1 MGFGLNKKMGGHS
14 GVLAAVSLAML
25 ANGVFAADW
34 YAKDNRQGGHDPT
47 MFRDENGY
55 ILMSTNNNL
64 AMSTSEDM
72 VKWASKGRALSDKPN
87 WDSWLH
93 QAVGG
98 KHDGIW
104 APDLFRM
111 GNKYGIFYCGS
122 VFGQRTSAI
131 GLATNSK
138 LDFSNPS
145 AGWADQGEIVRTTNS
160 NNYNAIDADV
170 VQTANGEYWMTYGSW
185 NAGGIRLVKLD
196 PNTGKQASDDKTNYM
211 IASRGGKGIEGPSLI
226 EHDGK
231 YFLFTAWDV
240 CCKQGNEIEQTTY
253 KTAMGRADKVNGTY
267 YDRSGKKLNDGGG
280 TILMQRY
287 SRYVGPGGGEAF
299 KDLNRIRF
307 VHHYYDLTGDKYNHI
322 HIRDVVFT
330 DDNWP
335 EMGQPFLGRYLS
347 AEAEHGAMTRATS
360 GDITFNYTND
370 ASNGEYVGYINTKD
384 SKIRLPMN
392 IMQAGDYIMRYR
404 YANGGD
410 ADATHKVTV
419 NGKSQTVKLPK
430 TGAWGK
436 FPESSVAMIPTTLKR
451 GGNFIEV
458 EPDQNYAELD
468 RIDFLR
474 VIRDT
479 IPANGFDN
487 GIKVRLTNKDQ
498 FAIKAGGYAIFE
510 NVVTDSIK
518 STDVKVQ
525 LQQCSGG
532 TLSIRDGS
540 KSGTELSK
548 CTIPASCGTGTWTE
562 VSCSATAKLKG
573 VKDFYLTAAGNSGE
587 VLVGNIKFG
596 NGAPATL
603 TKHGAGSSSQT
614 VEAGA
619 EITGFYYDFANAT
632 GVKVTGLPSGI
643 KADVDATDKKVTFS
657 GKVDANVAAGEYAYT
672 IETTGGIENAKL
684 TATITVT
691 RADAPIVSS
700 SSAKQETSSSSI
712 APVESS
718 SSTETAALVPVAVAK
733 PGYSVVRNGNNYTV
747 SFGKVGNYNLY
758 VLNSMGQIVAR
769 KTVGLQSEVT
779 IENLP
784 QGNFI
789 FRVMKR

>member
-1 MGFGLNKKMGGHS
+1 MGFGLNKKLGGHS

-196 PNTGKQASDDKTNYM
+196 PNTGKQASDDKTNYQ

-307 VHHYYDLTGDKYNHI
+307 VHHYYDLTGDKFNHI

-347 AEAEHGAMTRATS
+347 AEAEHGAMTRAVS

-370 ASNGEYVGYINTKD
+370 ASNGEYVGYINTKG

-430 TGAWGK
+430 TGAWGN
-436 FPESSVAMIPTTLKR
+436 FPENSVAMIPATLKR

-458 EPDQNYAELD
+458 EPDQNFAELD

-487 GIKVRLTNKDQ
+487 GIKVRLTDKDQ

-518 STDVKVQ
+518 STDVKIQ

-548 CTIPASCGTGTWTE
+548 CTIPSTCGTGTWTE

-573 VKDFYLTAAGNSGE
+573 VKDFYLAATGNSGE

-596 NGAPATL
+596 NGAPA
-603 TKHGAGSSSQT
+603 
-614 VEAGA
+614 
-619 EITGFYYDFANAT
+619 
-632 GVKVTGLPSGI
+632 P
-643 KADVDATDKKVTFS
+643 
-657 GKVDANVAAGEYAYT
+657 AA
-672 IETTGGIENAKL
+672 
-684 TATITVT
+684 
-691 RADAPIVSS
+691 SS
-700 SSAKQETSSSSI
+700 SSVVPAESSSSVVNPPASSGSEQPASSSSEEVTSSSSEGSTELSSSDT
-712 APVESS
+712 ATESS
-718 SSTETAALVPVAVAK
+718 SSTDTEGLAKVAGVK
-733 PGYSVVRNGNNYTV
+733 LGYSVARNGNGYTV
-747 SFGKVGNYNLY
+747 SFDKVGNYNLF
-758 VLNSMGQIVAR
+758 VMNSMGQVIKRQAVSM
-769 KTVGLQSEVT
+769 QSEVQV
-779 IENLP
+779 ENLP

-789 FRVMKR
+789 FRVVKR

>member
-138 LDFSNPS
+138 LDFGNPS

-170 VQTANGEYWMTYGSW
+170 VQTANGEYWMAYGSW

-196 PNTGKQASDDKTNYM
+196 PNTGKQASDDKTNYQ

-307 VHHYYDLTGDKYNHI
+307 VHHYYDLTGDKFNHI

-330 DDNWP
+330 DDNWA

-347 AEAEHGAMTRATS
+347 AEAEHGAMTRAVD
-360 GDITFNYTND
+360 GDLAFNYNNTS
-370 ASNGEYVGYINTKD
+370 SNGEYVGNINTKG

-404 YANGGD
+404 YANGGEN
-410 ADATHKVTV
+410 DATHKVTV

-430 TGAWGK
+430 TGAWGS
-436 FPESSVAMIPTTLKR
+436 FPENSVAMIPATLKR

-458 EPDQNYAELD
+458 EPDQNFAELD

-487 GIKVRLTNKDQ
+487 GIKVRLTDKDQ

-548 CTIPASCGTGTWTE
+548 CTIPSTCGTGTWTE

-573 VKDFYLTAAGNSGE
+573 VKDFYLTATGNSGE

-596 NGAPATL
+596 NGAPA
-603 TKHGAGSSSQT
+603 
-614 VEAGA
+614 
-619 EITGFYYDFANAT
+619 
-632 GVKVTGLPSGI
+632 
-643 KADVDATDKKVTFS
+643 
-657 GKVDANVAAGEYAYT
+657 
-672 IETTGGIENAKL
+672 
-684 TATITVT
+684 
-691 RADAPIVSS
+691 VSS
-700 SSAKQETSSSSI
+700 SSEKVSSSSV

-718 SSTETAALVPVAVAK
+718 SSVVNPPASSGSEQPASSSSEEVTSSSSEGSAELSSSDTATESSSSEGSEALAKVAGVK
-733 PGYSVVRNGNNYTV
+733 LGYSVARNGNGYTV
-747 SFGKVGNYNLY
+747 SFDKVGNYNLF
-758 VLNSMGQIVAR
+758 VMNSMGQVIKRQAVSM
-769 KTVGLQSEVT
+769 QSEVQV
-779 IENLP
+779 ENLP

-789 FRVMKR
+789 FRVVKR

>member
-1 MGFGLNKKMGGHS
+1 
-14 GVLAAVSLAML
+14 
-25 ANGVFAADW
+25 
-34 YAKDNRQGGHDPT
+34 
-47 MFRDENGY
+47 
-55 ILMSTNNNL
+55 
-64 AMSTSEDM
+64 
-72 VKWASKGRALSDKPN
+72 
-87 WDSWLH
+87 
-93 QAVGG
+93 
-98 KHDGIW
+98 
-104 APDLFRM
+104 M

-131 GLATNSK
+131 GLATNSS
-138 LDFSNPS
+138 LNFGNPS

-196 PNTGKQASDDKTNYM
+196 PNTGKQASDDKTNYQ

-330 DDNWP
+330 DDNWA

-347 AEAEHGAMTRATS
+347 AEAEHGAMTRAVD
-360 GDITFNYTND
+360 GDLAFNYNNTS
-370 ASNGEYVGYINTKD
+370 SNGEYVGNINTKG

-404 YANGGD
+404 YANGGEN
-410 ADATHKVTV
+410 DATHKVTV
-419 NGKSQTVKLPK
+419 NGKAQTVKLPK
-430 TGAWGK
+430 TGAWGS
-436 FPESSVAMIPTTLKR
+436 FPENSVAMIPATLKR

-487 GIKVRLTNKDQ
+487 GIKVRLTDKDQ

-548 CTIPASCGTGTWTE
+548 CTIPSTCGTGTWTE

-573 VKDFYLTAAGNSGE
+573 VKDFYLTATGNSGE

-596 NGAPATL
+596 NGAPAP
-603 TKHGAGSSSQT
+603 A
-614 VEAGA
+614 
-619 EITGFYYDFANAT
+619 
-632 GVKVTGLPSGI
+632 
-643 KADVDATDKKVTFS
+643 
-657 GKVDANVAAGEYAYT
+657 
-672 IETTGGIENAKL
+672 
-684 TATITVT
+684 
-691 RADAPIVSS
+691 VSS
-700 SSAKQETSSSSI
+700 SSEKVSSSSV

-718 SSTETAALVPVAVAK
+718 SSVVNPPASSGSEQPASSSSEEATSSSSEGSAELSSSDTATESSSSEGSEALAKVAGVK
-733 PGYSVVRNGNNYTV
+733 LGYSVARNGNGYTV
-747 SFGKVGNYNLY
+747 SFDKVGNYNLF
-758 VLNSMGQIVAR
+758 VMNSMGQVIKRQAVSM
-769 KTVGLQSEVT
+769 QSEVQV
-779 IENLP
+779 ENLP

-789 FRVMKR
+789 FRVVKR